1 MLNRSRER
9 NYQKLLKYEKNKGIF
24 AGESVKDI
32 EKSMGFGVSFIFTLF
47 LSGLSGYYFGKHI
60 MGYKDIYVNI
70 IHLFI
75 LVPYFNISCD
85 YTYNDNGNNFVY
97 YKN

>member
-1 MLNRSRER
+1 MDS
-9 NYQKLLKYEKNKGIF
+9 EKNKGIF

-32 EKSMGFGVSFIFTLF
+32 EKSMSFGISFIFTLF

-70 IHLFI
+70 CLS
-75 LVPYFNISCD
+75 LVLVSYFSISC
-85 YTYNDNGNNFVY
+85 YYNHNDNGNNFVY
-97 YKN
+97 NQN